1 MIFNP
6 LLSTNNE
13 PDDRTDELPRSG
25 HLSRKDLK
33 VLAVGLVVFGA
44 ILGLVYYYMLRDAE
58 RKICRTNM
66 SAVFKAIS
74 LYAIDNDSQLPP
86 THQMVPGSI
95 EPVVENGAAITW
107 VTSVS
112 QYIDPKRDFVCPS
125 ASPEE
130 YAMNQGYSETKGT
143 YSIPSTYGLYAA
155 MSAVS
160 ISLVQNPSDVI
171 LLAETSNKGARDTYD
186 PLPFDAPY
194 DGFLVGW
201 DTNNVW
207 PTDETAFVT
216 RLAFYNGS
224 KGPYGKEAIP
234 RHDKGIH
241 MFTVEGSM
249 ITAEPPAAD
258 VRMNQGVPVGQWATP
273 PSAARPR

>member
-6 LLSTNNE
+6 LFTTNNE

-25 HLSRKDLK
+25 HLSRKDLR
-33 VLAVGLVVFGA
+33 VLGVALVVFGS
-44 ILGLVYYYMLRDAE
+44 ILGIVYYYMKRDAE

-74 LYAIDNDSQLPP
+74 LYAIDNDNQLPP
-86 THQMVPGSI
+86 THQMVPGTD

-112 QYIDPKRDFVCPS
+112 QYMDPKRNFVCPS
-125 ASPEE
+125 AAPEE
-130 YAMNQGYSETKGT
+130 YAFNQGYSETKGT
-143 YSIPSTYGLYAA
+143 YSIPSTYGMYAA

-160 ISLVQNPSDVI
+160 ISLVPNPSDVI
-171 LLAETSNKGARDTYD
+171 LLAETSNKGAKDTYD
-186 PLPFDAPY
+186 PVPFSAPY
-194 DGFLVGW
+194 DGFLIGW
-201 DTNNVW
+201 DTSNVW
-207 PTDETAFVT
+207 PTGLTQFVT

-224 KGPYGKEAIP
+224 KGPYGQGAIP

-241 MFTVEGSM
+241 MFTVEGSL
-249 ITAEPPAAD
+249 ITALPTSAD
-258 VRMNQGVPVGQWATP
+258 VRMNQGVPVGQWTTP